1 MKTIKE
7 LSELTGVPYATLQFW
22 KRTGG
27 LIPVPVGRNGR
38 AALYE
43 DSTVARIRHI
53 LELQEK
59 GASLENI
66 AELLTVKDELNI
78 AKGKAVEARQDLAV
92 YQDFMR
98 KWVDPGDCKAS
109 LCNLFCID
117 PALASTPRI
126 SPIEVDNDGAWVT
139 LAALIDKGDHEVIFA
154 RIRATVSG
162 EVNIVSQKTIS
173 REIVCMLPYVVYM
186 HMQRGF
192 LDIKEL
198 LFYLTEDD
206 NLETCISKAKAVL
219 TMIDMGKK
227 FSQFIAEQN

>member
-7 LSELTGVPYATLQFW
+7 LSGLTGVPYATLQFW

-27 LIPVPVGRNGR
+27 LIPVPVGQNGR

-59 GASLENI
+59 GISLENI
-66 AELLTVKDELNI
+66 ARQLALKDEVDILQRE
-78 AKGKAVEARQDLAV
+78 AVEARQDLEI
-92 YQDFMR
+92 YKEFER
-98 KWVDPGDCKAS
+98 KWIEPGDCKAE

-117 PALASTPRI
+117 PALASTPQI
-126 SPIEVDNDGAWVT
+126 CPIETDTDAAWMIFAV
-139 LAALIDKGDHEVIFA
+139 LIDKGDHEVIFA

-162 EVNIVSQKTIS
+162 EVSIISQKTTS

-192 LDIKEL
+192 LDLKEL
-198 LFYLTEDD
+198 LFYLAEDD
-206 NLETCISKAKAVL
+206 NLESCISKARAVL